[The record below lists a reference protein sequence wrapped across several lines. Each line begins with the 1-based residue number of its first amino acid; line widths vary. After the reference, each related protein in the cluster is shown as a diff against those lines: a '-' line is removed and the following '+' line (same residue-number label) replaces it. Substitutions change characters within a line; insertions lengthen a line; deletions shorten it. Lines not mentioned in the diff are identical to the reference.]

1 VRNRSEGEVS
11 ADRKREAALMRDI
24 QAAIGSMKGVI
35 CHRNN
40 VGTAVF
46 NGARVE
52 YGVGGKGAPDLVCE
66 VRVDYIGGYHWTML
80 WMEVKTAEG
89 VIEPHQTR
97 WHLAA
102 RKQGRDCCVVRSVA
116 DALRAI
122 DQVKSSDMT
131 MYDRSND
138 QARCEGE

>member
-1 VRNRSEGEVS
+1 MSTR
-11 ADRKREAALMRDI
+11 DKREAALMREI
-24 QAAIGSMKGVI
+24 QAAIGSMEGVI

-40 VGTAVF
+40 VGTALF

-102 RKQGRDCCVVRSVA
+102 RKQGRDCCVVRSID
-116 DALRAI
+116 DAERAI
-122 DQVKSSDMT
+122 LSVRRGFMPLYDLSRDMEK
-131 MYDRSND
+131 
-138 QARCEGE
+138 CEGE